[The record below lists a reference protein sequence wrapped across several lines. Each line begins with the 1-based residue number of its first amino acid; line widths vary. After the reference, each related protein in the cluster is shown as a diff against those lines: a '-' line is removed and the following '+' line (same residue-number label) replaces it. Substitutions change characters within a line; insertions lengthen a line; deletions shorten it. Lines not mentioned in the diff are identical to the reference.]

1 MASLLD
7 LVGKDTGSKKRQLGA
22 TAQGAKVTVTP
33 VDPASELAGAVN
45 NLVAAHNARAA
56 ASRAQTGAA
65 ANGTKTATGAPA
77 GQTGG
82 NTGAAGQSAYRGAY
96 SASAGTSGTA
106 GSPGAGGYS
115 VPGSVN
121 ALAASLR
128 SGQYTPRTEE
138 ELRSQAEA
146 AYALQRD
153 QARLSA
159 QQVYDESD
167 LALANQLNGLADS
180 YARQTEAQRQA
191 NAETLSR
198 ADRYSLQRGM
208 QRSSYNNATLANIGL
223 QGDKALANI
232 EADRTAQEQSIA
244 GQRALLSRQLAQ
256 NLAAADADYEARV
269 AARVNELRD
278 QDYERRV
285 AADSAAD
292 QIQMQLYQLGQSA
305 NAGSGGT
312 SSASASSSS
321 AETAGVT
328 GAGTTSGA
336 YPVLSALSSGTLG
349 TGSSRDYSGGAQ
361 KLGADLTGAMNSM
374 SSRMRNEQNI
384 RKPATKKK

>member
-1 MASLLD
+1 MASAQ
-7 LVGKDTGSKKRQLGA
+7 GTDTGKKRQLSA

-45 NLVAAHNARAA
+45 NLVATHNARAA
-56 ASRAQTGAA
+56 ASRAQAGAA
-65 ANGTKTATGAPA
+65 ANGTKTAAGAPA

-96 SASAGTSGTA
+96 SSSAGTSGA
-106 GSPGAGGYS
+106 AANPGAGGYS

-232 EADRTAQEQSIA
+232 EADRTAREQSIA

-305 NAGSGGT
+305 NAGSGGGT

-321 AETAGVT
+321 AETAGT
-328 GAGTTSGA
+328 AGTGTTGSA
-336 YPVLSALSSGTLG
+336 YPVLSGLLGGTLG
-349 TGSSRDYSGGAQ
+349 TGSTRDYSGGAQ
-361 KLGADLTGAMNSM
+361 NKWPGLSGA
-374 SSRMRNEQNI
+374 RNRLSVRLLDQNI
-384 RKPATKKK
+384 RKQAAEKK